1 MGGTVCRLPHV
12 NVPMKGAEDGAEKV
26 VEEVDDGWYP
36 CEKESRNADGLWS
49 ATWTGDEENRPKDT
63 KLGDVYENILP
74 DNIDAFFEEQC
85 SLARDAAGDSCAFT
99 PKEESEK
106 NWKAWSLWEVGAYTA
121 SFISLI
127 AAATTV
133 I

>member
-36 CEKESRNADGLWS
+36 CEKESRNDDGLWS

-74 DNIDAFFEEQC
+74 DNVDTDNCGNAPYRNSEGKLDDAFFEEQC
-85 SLARDAAGDSCAFT
+85 
-99 PKEESEK
+99 
-106 NWKAWSLWEVGAYTA
+106 
-121 SFISLI
+121 
-127 AAATTV
+127 
-133 I
+133 